1 MKLSKEARVG
11 AKSLAKACMSGGA
24 LDRAKVSK
32 VLAEVSN
39 RRPAG
44 YAQMLH
50 EFHRLIRLEVER
62 KTALI
67 QTAAPIEAAGK
78 ESLTLAV
85 RQRFGADVETQFSV
99 NPELIAG
106 VRIRVGSDLLDANV
120 KERLLRLE
128 AELAH

>member
-24 LDRAKVSK
+24 LDRSKVSK

>member
-11 AKSLAKACMSGGA
+11 AKSLAKVCMSGGA
-24 LDRAKVSK
+24 LDRSKVSK

-67 QTAAPIEAAGK
+67 QTAAPIEAASK
-78 ESLTLAV
+78 ESLTRAV

-99 NPELIAG
+99 NSELIAG

-120 KERLLRLE
+120 KERLSRLE

>member
-1 MKLSKEARVG
+1 MG
-11 AKSLAKACMSGGA
+11 AKSLAKACMPDGI
-24 LDRAKVSK
+24 LDDARVSK
-32 VLAEVSN
+32 VLAEVSS

-50 EFHRLIRLEVER
+50 EFHRLIRLEVEKR
-62 KTALI
+62 TALI
-67 QTAAPIEAAGK
+67 QTAAPIDAAGK
-78 ESLTLAV
+78 ESLTRAV
-85 RQRFGADVETQFSV
+85 HQRFGVDVETQFSV

>member
-24 LDRAKVSK
+24 LDRSKVSK

-67 QTAAPIEAAGK
+67 QTAAPIEAASK
-78 ESLTLAV
+78 ESLTRAV

-99 NPELIAG
+99 NSELIAG

-120 KERLLRLE
+120 KERLSRLE

>member
-1 MKLSKEARVG
+1 MKLSKEARLG
-11 AKSLAKACMSGGA
+11 AKSLAKACMSAGT
-24 LDRAKVSK
+24 LDHSKVSR
-32 VLAEVSN
+32 VLAEVSS

-62 KTALI
+62 RTALI
-67 QTAAPIEAAGK
+67 QTAAPIDAAAK
-78 ESLTLAV
+78 ESLTRAV
-85 RQRFGADVETQFSV
+85 HQRFGADVETQFSV
-99 NPELIAG
+99 NAELIAG

-120 KERLLRLE
+120 NERLLRLE

>member
-1 MKLSKEARVG
+1 MG
-11 AKSLAKACMSGGA
+11 AKSLAKACMPDGI
-24 LDRAKVSK
+24 LDDARVSK
-32 VLAEVSN
+32 VLAEVSS
-39 RRPAG
+39 RRTAG

-50 EFHRLIRLEVER
+50 EFHRLIRLEVEKR
-62 KTALI
+62 TALI
-67 QTAAPIEAAGK
+67 QTAAPIDAAGK
-78 ESLTLAV
+78 ESLTRAV
-85 RQRFGADVETQFSV
+85 RQRFGVDVETQFSV

>member
-11 AKSLAKACMSGGA
+11 AKSLAKACISGGV

-67 QTAAPIEAAGK
+67 QTAAPIEAASK
-78 ESLTLAV
+78 ESLTRAV

-99 NPELIAG
+99 NSELIAG

-120 KERLLRLE
+120 KERLSRLE

>member
-1 MKLSKEARVG
+1 MKLSKEARLG
-11 AKSLAKACMSGGA
+11 AKSLAKACISGGV

-32 VLAEVSN
+32 VLAEVSS

-67 QTAAPIEAAGK
+67 QTAASLDAAGK
-78 ESLTLAV
+78 DSLTKAV
-85 RQRFGADVETQFSV
+85 RQRFGADVETQFAV
-99 NPELIAG
+99 NSELIAG

-120 KERLLRLE
+120 RERLSRLE
-128 AELAH
+128 AALAH